1 MELKQSGSHDV
12 IHGINFALIEPLFV
26 EKNVVFIT
34 VNYKKLC
41 NVASTM

>member
-12 IHGINFALIEPLFV
+12 IHGIIFALIEPLCL

-34 VNYKKLC
+34 VNYK
-41 NVASTM
+41 NDVT